1 MPKKVIELLVRNI
14 LMTRSNIPGLKIFL
28 TQFGFLTQA
37 DLPKENIDCCF
48 LRTSKE
54 NRKRLE

>member
-1 MPKKVIELLVRNI
+1 MAKKVIELFVRSI
-14 LMTRSNIPGLKIFL
+14 LMTRSNILGLKILL
-28 TQFGFLTQA
+28 TQLGFFIQA

-48 LRTSKE
+48 LRTSKK

>member
-1 MPKKVIELLVRNI
+1 
-14 LMTRSNIPGLKIFL
+14 MTRSNILGLKILL
-28 TQFGFLTQA
+28 TQLGFFIQA

-48 LRTSKE
+48 LRTSKK